1 MLLYDIHVLKVL
13 MYLPHGNNLGAYQF
27 FFSDKT
33 APAAY
38 KNGPMCE
45 QFSLVCKEE
54 PFHALPICTGKENS
68 SAFCE
73 FYMFVQTY

>member
-1 MLLYDIHVLKVL
+1 METIWVLINFL
-13 MYLPHGNNLGAYQF
+13 
-27 FFSDKT
+27 SDKT
-33 APAAY
+33 APAAD

-54 PFHALPICTGKENS
+54 PLHSLPICTGKENS